1 MTFSDE
7 QIALLETVRAALA
20 SLQTSA
26 ASVYV
31 IVQQVTMHFPAEGPS
46 KREVRFTWN
55 AEAERFDI
63 SS

>member
-7 QIALLETVRAALA
+7 QIALLETVRGALA

-26 ASVYV
+26 TGVDV
-31 IVQQVTMHFPAEGPS
+31 IVQQVTVVFPGGTQP
-46 KREVRFTWN
+46 RNVTFTWQA
-55 AEAERFDI
+55 AEDRFDI